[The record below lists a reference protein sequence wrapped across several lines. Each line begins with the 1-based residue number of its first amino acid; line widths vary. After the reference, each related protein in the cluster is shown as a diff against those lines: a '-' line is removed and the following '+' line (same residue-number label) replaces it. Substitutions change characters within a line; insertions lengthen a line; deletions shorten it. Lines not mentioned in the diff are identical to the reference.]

1 MASAHPSRSFTDIR
15 RDDWVDRLVPARLR
29 PYCRLARL
37 DRPKPIWLLLLP
49 CWWSIALA
57 APPGEGPSLRL
68 LILFAIGAVVMRG
81 AGCTVNDMA
90 DRDFDRRVTRTAG
103 RPIASGAISMRGAV
117 VFLALQLAI
126 GLVILLQLSPLEI
139 LLGVSSLALIVTY
152 PFMKRITYWPQAFL
166 GLTFNWGALLGYAAV
181 RDRLDAAP
189 LLLYAAGIA
198 WTLVYDTIYAH
209 QDKEDDALIGVRS
222 TALKF
227 GAASRIWLVF
237 FGLAML
243 LLLAAM
249 IQIAGL
255 GLFSWLALAAVAG
268 HLAWQIFAVNF
279 DDPADCLAKFRA
291 SRWLG
296 WILFIGIILGR
307 VLAGR
312 LDG

>member
-1 MASAHPSRSFTDIR
+1 MASANPSRSFTDIR
-15 RDDWVDRLVPARLR
+15 RDDWVDRLVPAGLR

-37 DRPKPIWLLLLP
+37 DRPIGTWLLLFP
-49 CWWSIALA
+49 GWWSIALA
-57 APPGEGPSLRL
+57 AAPGEGPNLRL
-68 LILFAIGAVVMRG
+68 LILFAIGAVAMRG
-81 AGCTVNDMA
+81 AGCTINDMA

-103 RPIASGAISMRGAV
+103 RPIASGAVSMKRAL

-126 GLVILLQLSPLEI
+126 GLVILLQLSPLAI
-139 LLGVSSLALIVTY
+139 ILGVASLALIVTY

-227 GAASRIWLVF
+227 GAASRRWLAF
-237 FGLAML
+237 FAVAML

-249 IQIAGL
+249 IQTAGL
-255 GLFSWLALAAVAG
+255 GLFGWVALAAVAG
-268 HLAWQIFAVNF
+268 HLAWQIFAVDF

-291 SRWLG
+291 NRWLG
-296 WILFIGIILGR
+296 WILFFGIILGR

-312 LDG
+312 LAG